1 MGFKHYKCWFD
12 SDLPSGNFLQFAIE
26 NDPVIDDLPINSMV
40 IFHSY
45 VNVYQMVLSGG

>member
-26 NDPVIDDLPINSMV
+26 NDPFIDDLQYLLIAWWFSIVM
-40 IFHSY
+40 
-45 VNVYQMVLSGG
+45 

>member
-26 NDPVIDDLPINSMV
+26 TTQLSMIYLLIAWWFSIV
-40 IFHSY
+40 
-45 VNVYQMVLSGG
+45 M